1 LRGAVEWS
9 HELLGEAEREA
20 ERALFRRL
28 SVFTGGCTP
37 VAVEA
42 VCQPDELGLEAVDG
56 LSSLHDKSLLHRDE
70 TAGEL
75 RTTMLETIHEY
86 ARERSKPPVKSPRR
100 PLGTPRSS

>member
-1 LRGAVEWS
+1 MRGAVEWS
-9 HELLGEAEREA
+9 HELLGEA